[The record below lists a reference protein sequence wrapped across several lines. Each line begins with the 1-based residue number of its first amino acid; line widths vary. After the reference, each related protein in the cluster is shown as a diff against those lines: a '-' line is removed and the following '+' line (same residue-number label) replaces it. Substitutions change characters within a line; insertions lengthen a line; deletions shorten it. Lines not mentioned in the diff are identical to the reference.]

1 MSPSAAPDPVALRAR
16 LADAR
21 LLLVFTPELCGAR
34 DPLAVLRGLLPEV
47 DLVQVR
53 PKAPAGA
60 AGAVGTAIAAD
71 PPAEARASFEWTR
84 RVLAS
89 LAELRL
95 PHPPPVM
102 VNDRVDVALA
112 LWDEGCAGVH
122 VGRDDLPLE
131 AARALLGPAPLL
143 GLSTHDLVEVAAAR
157 ERALDLVGFG
167 PAFPSA
173 TKGYGEGLG
182 PERCWVAHEASL
194 APLFPIGGI
203 TLENAGE
210 LEPVGRAAVSSALL
224 GARDPAAAAR
234 ALRAAL
240 AGG

>member
-1 MSPSAAPDPVALRAR
+1 MSAAATPDPEVLRQR

-34 DPLAVLRGLLPEV
+34 DPLAVLRALLPEV

-53 PKAPAGA
+53 PKAPATA
-60 AGAVGTAIAAD
+60 TNASRTAIAAD
-71 PPAEARASFEWTR
+71 PPAEARASYDWTR
-84 RVLAS
+84 AVLAL

-95 PHPPPVM
+95 AHPPPVM

-122 VGRDDLPLE
+122 LGRDDLPVE

-157 ERALDLVGFG
+157 ERAVDLVGFG

-182 PERCWVAHEASL
+182 PERCWVAHEASHV
-194 APLFPIGGI
+194 PLFPIGGI
-203 TLENAGE
+203 HLENASE

-224 GARDPAAAAR
+224 TARDPAAAAR

-240 AGG
+240 AGE